1 MSTTDPFAAFAGQK
15 YLSLETFRK
24 SGAGVRTPVWFA
36 SEPASPGDGTAATL
50 YVYTVQN
57 SGKVKRIRNNPA
69 VRIALC
75 NMRGEV
81 RGAWMDARAKIVVGD
96 EAKHATK
103 LLNRKYFPLKQIL
116 NFFALFGKHKRE
128 LIALRPA

>member
-1 MSTTDPFAAFAGQK
+1 MSRADPFAAFAGQK

-36 SEPASPGDGTAATL
+36 DEPADKVRGRPATV

-69 VRIALC
+69 VRIAPC

-81 RGAWMDARAKIVVGD
+81 RGVWVDARAEIIEGD
-96 EAKHATK
+96 EAKHAMK
-103 LLNRKYFPLKQIL
+103 LLNRKYSPWKQIL
-116 NFFALFGKHKRE
+116 DLFALFGKHKRE
-128 LIALRPA
+128 LIALHSV